1 MVKHDAPAV
10 VVSDPRTLPYLRRF
24 LEAVAIVAHH
34 LAIVAELVNVGFVDV
49 QHRAAIFALGLR
61 IGVPSCVEAMNTTR
75 VHALRF

>member
-1 MVKHDAPAV
+1 MW
-10 VVSDPRTLPYLRRF
+10 RF

-49 QHRAAIFALGLR
+49 QHRTMILALGLR
-61 IGVPSCVEAMNTTR
+61 IGFPGCVEAMNTAR